1 MVLKKFKEIAEGPRI
16 YQHINIIDFETVNLL
31 RSWGTSDKVSN
42 FIQCCNPEALYM
54 VEMRYFFQDNKEE
67 VEIKWV
73 KSAIF
78 KAHQGATYMYGTI
91 LVFHGEVRAR
101 TLNRYHDNAAIK
113 PCSDCGSPQ
122 GPVTI

>member
-42 FIQCCNPEALYM
+42 FINRCIQCCNPEALYM

-91 LVFHGEVRAR
+91 LVFHG
-101 TLNRYHDNAAIK
+101 
-113 PCSDCGSPQ
+113 
-122 GPVTI
+122 